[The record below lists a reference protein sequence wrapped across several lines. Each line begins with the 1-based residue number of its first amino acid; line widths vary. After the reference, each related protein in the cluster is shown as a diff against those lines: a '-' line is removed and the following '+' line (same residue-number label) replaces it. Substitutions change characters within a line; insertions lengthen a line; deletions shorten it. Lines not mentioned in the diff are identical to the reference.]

1 MTPVAP
7 RIVNDISYV
16 TGIKHANHFARQA
29 QYFGWSVTLVAPR
42 NVSDVS
48 CKTLQYAV
56 VLCSAKVVFCR

>member
-7 RIVNDISYV
+7 LIVNDVSYV
-16 TGIKHANHFARQA
+16 TGIKHANLFSCQA

-48 CKTLQYAV
+48 CKTLQCAV
-56 VLCSAKVVFCR
+56 VLCSARVVF